1 VKASATWAAAPFAE
15 ASATRATGPLSFF
28 EFWPGWLFYAPVVVQ
43 WIGLGL
49 RHGSMM
55 LPTAANPAIEGGGLC
70 GESKISILDQAGP
83 VARALIAPYAK
94 LVTHAWNPNAD
105 LAAAEAAMRAAHL
118 RFPVVAK
125 PDIGCNGS
133 GVRVTNDRC
142 DLFRYL
148 KAFPRR
154 EAVMLQ
160 ALVPDE
166 GEAGIFYLRPPG
178 ESQGRITSL
187 TLKCQP
193 FVIGDGHSTLQQL
206 ILADPRAGRVP
217 ELYLPRLKHRL
228 HEIPEPGARVR
239 LVFVGNHCR
248 GSIFRNGAD
257 TVTPALAACVDRIA
271 HALPEFSFGRIDVR
285 FESLEA
291 LRRGED
297 LKIIEING
305 VGSEPT
311 HIWDPR
317 TRLLEAWR
325 SQLFHYG
332 MAFRLGAANR
342 ARGHRPETLS
352 TMFRL
357 WQRQKRLM
365 ASYPLSD

>member
-1 VKASATWAAAPFAE
+1 VKASATWAAAPYAE
-15 ASATRATGPLSFF
+15 ASTTRATGPLSFF

-70 GESKISILDQAGP
+70 GESKTAILDQAGP
-83 VARALIAPYAK
+83 SAKTLIAPYAK

-105 LAAAEAAMRAAHL
+105 LAAAEAAMRAA
-118 RFPVVAK
+118 
-125 PDIGCNGS
+125 CNGA
-133 GVRVTNDRC
+133 GVRLANDRC

-148 KAFPRR
+148 KAFPRH

-166 GEAGIFYLRPPG
+166 GEAGIFYVRPPG

-193 FVIGDGHSTLQQL
+193 FVVGDGHSTLQQL
-206 ILADPRAGRVP
+206 ILADPRASRVP
-217 ELYLPRLKHRL
+217 DLYLPRLKHRL
-228 HEIPEPGARVR
+228 HEIPGPGARVR

-257 TVTPALAACVDRIA
+257 AVTPALTVCVERIA

-285 FESLEA
+285 FASLEA

-311 HIWDPR
+311 HIWDSK

-325 SQLFHYG
+325 SQFFHYG

-365 ASYPLSD
+365 ASYPVSD